1 MIITK
6 YYHVSMCAKFYHSVI
21 FKDQC
26 EGVVM
31 VTPPNI
37 WYLCKCALYMTPRL
51 KAVTFMLSE

>member
-21 FKDQC
+21 FKDQW

-37 WYLCKCALYMTPRL
+37 WYLCKCALYM
-51 KAVTFMLSE
+51 